1 MRLSE
6 IAHKELV
13 DFNEGGSFWGG
24 PVGGRADL
32 MIDESS
38 GAINSLVLEKGR
50 FMGFSQGEEII
61 IPWSA
66 IIKVGKDVIILDINP
81 QKKQPWIRKE
91 VNILVVNKIPL
102 GKILII
108 VTVLFNKGGA
118 SK

>member
-13 DFNEGGSFWGG
+13 DFNEGSFWG
-24 PVGGRADL
+24 PVGRADL

-81 QKKQPWIRKE
+81 QK
-91 VNILVVNKIPL
+91 
-102 GKILII
+102 
-108 VTVLFNKGGA
+108 TTMD
-118 SK
+118 

>member
-1 MRLSE
+1 MPIKNWLILTRGEFL
-6 IAHKELV
+6 
-13 DFNEGGSFWGG
+13 GG

-81 QKKQPWIRKE
+81 QKNNHGLGKKSIYF
-91 VNILVVNKIPL
+91 VVNKIPL
-102 GKILII
+102 WEDTNNRYGII
-108 VTVLFNKGGA
+108 
-118 SK
+118 